1 MNSTIKQ
8 KNRTQEIQY
17 NLDGLILCKFEFN
30 PQTGKLTN
38 QINYL
43 SDGKTIKET
52 IKYEYN
58 SETGKLTKQTKF
70 NNKDKKTE
78 EINYKSDGK
87 TIDYTKKFNPE
98 TGQEIQ

>member
-1 MNSTIKQ
+1 M
-8 KNRTQEIQY
+8 
-17 NLDGLILCKFEFN
+17 CKFEFN
-30 PQTGKLTN
+30 PQTGKLTKQIKFIN
-38 QINYL
+38 KDQKTEEINYND
-43 SDGKTIKET
+43 DGKTIKET

-70 NNKDKKTE
+70 NDKDKKTE

-87 TIDYTKKFNPE
+87 TVDSTKKFNPE